1 MSLGLAGG
9 ALLHSEN
16 ATAGLEI
23 IQTPAVDT
31 VPEVRDLM
39 ARALKESPS
48 VDVVHVRDSG
58 SDSPVHIIGI
68 FDRALC
74 EQIPGFNGAFLV
86 NPAAFIREGMD
97 ISPEERERISFIDIS
112 YGRIC
117 PGEPVGYEDP
127 QSHPGRRVTAATQ
140 PQTYVELNG
149 GWFTLHER
157 LKKEE
162 QEKPQEEKP
171 KGSKGNN
178 PEEK

>member
-1 MSLGLAGG
+1 MSKGRKLGALLSLGLATG

-16 ATAGLEI
+16 ATAGPKI
-23 IQTPAVDT
+23 IQTPVIDT
-31 VPEVRDLM
+31 VPEVRDLV
-39 ARALKESPS
+39 ARALKGSSS
-48 VDVVHVRDSG
+48 VDVVHVIDSG

-74 EQIPGFNGAFLV
+74 GQIPGFNGAFLV
-86 NPAAFIREGMD
+86 NPAAFLREGMD
-97 ISPEERERISFIDIS
+97 ISPEERERTSFIRIA
-112 YGRIC
+112 YGRMC

-140 PQTYVELNG
+140 PQTYEELNR

-162 QEKPQEEKP
+162 QEKP
-171 KGSKGNN
+171 
-178 PEEK
+178 